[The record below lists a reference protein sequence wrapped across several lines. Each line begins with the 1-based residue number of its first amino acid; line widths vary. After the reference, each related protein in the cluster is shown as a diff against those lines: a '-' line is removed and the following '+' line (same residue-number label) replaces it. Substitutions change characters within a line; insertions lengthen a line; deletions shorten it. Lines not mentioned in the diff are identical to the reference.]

1 MDNTFIYYIMGGA
14 AGAFVIIILLYY
26 VLSKKMQTSEYKKI
40 QRLQQGTKEKKFSS
54 EVLFQKLY
62 LTYIKIP
69 FIKRYVLKIRRRLE
83 IINIDDEYNT
93 RKGTAKILTKTFA
106 IVIPVMLVTIIIT
119 SGNYLLMSI
128 LLLFELFMID
138 TFIDGSVDKIDNNIL
153 KEQIDFFSEIRHAYH
168 EYNMVEEAIYQ
179 VSQDDEKDISR
190 QGEKIYEILISDD
203 PETELEKYYDIAPNN
218 FLKEFAGVSYLT
230 KEFGDRKVDGA
241 SLYLKNVN
249 NITQEMQLEI
259 LKRDKLN
266 YVFQSLSVI
275 SIAPVLLLEPLK
287 NWAISN
293 FSFTASWYNG
303 KPGMIV
309 QILIILITFLSYIL
323 VRKLKDNGS
332 TAMNTKNTEN
342 PWQAK
347 LYKNKIIKKFVDLFI
362 PKQGTK
368 ECRKVQQMLKDA
380 ASPQK
385 MEWLY
390 INRICLAVVTF
401 LASLIIFTQL
411 HQVAINYIY
420 TEPTTDYDIIGGLSE
435 KDEKKAMEITKQ
447 DNVFLDKFKGKL
459 NTTES
464 QIKSA
469 VAKSKYYK
477 DAEDTEIET
486 AAKRIYD
493 KLQIV
498 NSEYMKWFELLLAF
512 VFAIIGYMAPIGILM
527 FQVKMRQLEMEDE
540 VMQFQTIILMLMR
553 IERVNVEIILEW
565 LERYS
570 NIFRPSITKCVNNY
584 EAGAWEA
591 LEAMKEE
598 ITYLPLIRIIESLQA
613 AVEKIPIKDAFD
625 ELDSER
631 DYYQEKRKESNDRLI
646 KRKGMIGKAIGFAP
660 MVSMF
665 VGYLII
671 PLVFIGLTS
680 MSSSFQTMTASGA
693 TATGGTAPK

>member
-1 MDNTFIYYIMGGA
+1 MSNQMILYIMGGSA
-14 AGAFVIIILLYY
+14 VILVIIVLIYFI
-26 VLSKKMQTSEYKKI
+26 LSKKMQGSEYRKI
-40 QRLQQGTKEKKFSS
+40 QKLQQGTKQKSFST

-69 FIKRYVLKIRRRLE
+69 FIKRYALKIRRRLE

-93 RKGTAKILTKTFA
+93 RKGTAKILTRTLA
-106 IVIPVMLVTIIIT
+106 IVVPVMILTIMI
-119 SGNYLLMSI
+119 SSKNFLLMFI

-138 TFIDGSVDKIDNNIL
+138 TLIDGSVDKIDNKIL

-179 VSQDDEKDISR
+179 VSQDDEKDVSR

-203 PETELEKYYDIAPNN
+203 PEIELEKYYDIAPNS

-275 SIAPVLLLEPLK
+275 AIAPVLLLEPLK

-293 FSFTASWYNG
+293 FSFTASWYQG
-303 KPGMIV
+303 KAGMIV
-309 QILIILITFLSYIL
+309 QMLILLITFVSYVL

-332 TAMNTKNTEN
+332 TAIDTRTEN
-342 PWQAK
+342 PWQEK
-347 LYKNKIIKKFVDLFI
+347 LYKKKPIKKIVDLFI
-362 PKQGTK
+362 PKKGTK
-368 ECRKVQQMLKDA
+368 EYRKVVQLLKDA

-385 MEWLY
+385 MEWLFM
-390 INRICLAVVTF
+390 NRIAIAIVTF
-401 LASLIIFTQL
+401 FASIIIFTQL
-411 HQVAINYIY
+411 HVVAINYIY
-420 TEPTTDYDIIGGLSE
+420 TEPTTDYNIIGGLSE

-447 DNVFLDKFKGKL
+447 DNIVLDQYRGKPK
-459 NTTES
+459 TTQE
-464 QIKSA
+464 QIKTS
-469 VAKSKYYK
+469 VQKLKYYEG
-477 DAEDTEIET
+477 AESTEIDK
-486 AAKRIYD
+486 AAERIYN
-493 KLQIV
+493 KLQVI
-498 NSEYMKWFELLLAF
+498 NTEYVQWFELLLAF
-512 VFAIIGYMAPIGILM
+512 VFAVIGYMAPLWILV
-527 FQVKMRQLEMEDE
+527 FQAKMRQLEMEDE

-570 NIFRPSITKCVNNY
+570 NIFKAPITKCVNNY

-598 ITYLPLIRIIESLQA
+598 VNYVPMIRIIESLQA
-613 AVEKIPIKDAFD
+613 AVEKIPITDAFD

-631 DYYQEKRKESNDRLI
+631 DYYQEKRKESNERLI

-660 MVSMF
+660 MVCLF

-680 MSSSFQTMTASGA
+680 MSSSFSSMTA
-693 TATGGTAPK
+693 TTTK

>member
-1 MDNTFIYYIMGGA
+1 MSNQMILYIMGGSA
-14 AGAFVIIILLYY
+14 VTLVVIVLIYFI
-26 VLSKKMQTSEYKKI
+26 LSKKMQGSEYRKI
-40 QRLQQGTKEKKFSS
+40 QKLQQGTKQKSFST

-69 FIKRYVLKIRRRLE
+69 FIKRYALKIRRRLE

-93 RKGTAKILTKTFA
+93 RKGTAKILTRTLA
-106 IVIPVMLVTIIIT
+106 IVVPVMILTIMI
-119 SGNYLLMSI
+119 SSKNFLLMFI

-138 TFIDGSVDKIDNNIL
+138 TLIDGSVDKIDNKIL

-179 VSQDDEKDISR
+179 VSQDDEKDVSR

-203 PETELEKYYDIAPNN
+203 PEMELEKYYDIAPNS

-275 SIAPVLLLEPLK
+275 AIAPVLLLEPLK

-293 FSFTASWYNG
+293 FSFTASWYQG
-303 KPGMIV
+303 KAGMIV
-309 QILIILITFLSYIL
+309 QMLILLITFVSYVL

-332 TAMNTKNTEN
+332 TAIDTRTEN
-342 PWQAK
+342 PWQEK
-347 LYKNKIIKKFVDLFI
+347 LYKKKPIKKIVDLFI
-362 PKQGTK
+362 RKKGTK
-368 ECRKVQQMLKDA
+368 EYRKVVQLLKDA

-385 MEWLY
+385 MEWLFM
-390 INRICLAVVTF
+390 NRIAIAIVTF
-401 LASLIIFTQL
+401 CASIIIFTQL
-411 HQVAINYIY
+411 HVVAINYIY
-420 TEPTTDYDIIGGLSE
+420 TEPTTDYNIIGGLSE

-447 DNVFLDKFKGKL
+447 DNIVLDQYRGKTK
-459 NTTES
+459 TTQE
-464 QIKSA
+464 QIKTS
-469 VAKSKYYK
+469 VQKLKYY
-477 DAEDTEIET
+477 EGVESTEIDK
-486 AAKRIYD
+486 AAERIYN
-493 KLQIV
+493 KLQII
-498 NSEYMKWFELLLAF
+498 NTEYVQWFELLLAF
-512 VFAIIGYMAPIGILM
+512 VFAVIGYMAPLWILV
-527 FQVKMRQLEMEDE
+527 FQAKMRQLEMEDE

-570 NIFRPSITKCVNNY
+570 NIFKAPITKCVNNY
-584 EAGAWEA
+584 EAGAWES

-598 ITYLPLIRIIESLQA
+598 VNYVPMIRIIESLQA
-613 AVEKIPIKDAFD
+613 AVEKIPITDAFD

-631 DYYQEKRKESNDRLI
+631 DYYQEKRKESNERLI

-660 MVSMF
+660 MVCLF
-665 VGYLII
+665 VGYLIV

-680 MSSSFQTMTASGA
+680 MSSSFGSMTA
-693 TATGGTAPK
+693 TTTK